1 MTLVVD
7 ASVAI
12 CWFAREAA
20 TPAANGL
27 LRSPEELIA
36 PSLLCVE
43 VANTAWKKLRKKE
56 MTEEQAVAATVEVRR
71 FIRDLAP
78 IERLARD
85 ALALATEINHS
96 VYDCVYLALA
106 LQRDAKFVTLD
117 ESFVR
122 ALSSSRYASSV
133 IHLADWRPD

>member
-12 CWFAREAA
+12 CWFTREAA

-27 LRSPEELIA
+27 LRSAEELIA

-43 VANTAWKKLRKKE
+43 VANTAWKKLRNGE
-56 MTEEQAVAATVEVRR
+56 MTEEQAIAATIEVRR

-78 IERLARD
+78 VERLARD
-85 ALALATEINHS
+85 ALALAREIGHS
-96 VYDCVYLALA
+96 VYGCVYLALA

-117 ESFVR
+117 EGFIR
-122 ALSSSRYASSV
+122 ALSSTPLGSSV
-133 IHLADWRPD
+133 VHLADWRPD